1 MALYQYPALNED
13 ASEIRLMTLL
23 PGKRQDNIFITLET
37 VTLTRDHVPHYEAL
51 SYVWGSPKHPRTI
64 FIESPEVG
72 PEKPSGLLSLVDN
85 KGKRRLLAATL
96 SVTQNLAEAL
106 TYLRYKDRPRV
117 LWIDAICVNQQ
128 DVAERGHQVKRMA
141 ALYSLANQVIVWLGP
156 ERQNSTSA
164 LRTIEE
170 YGSRIRVD
178 WGSNMVYSTLSGE
191 LLPATKR
198 ICTPDTPWQS
208 IRDLLGRPWFE
219 RLWIWQ
225 EVRLA
230 KRAYIFCGDEGVPWE
245 SFRNGMEYLYGYNE
259 IEGLADLIER
269 AYLIGDY
276 IAESFDGLV
285 YVLDQTRPAS
295 CSDLRDKVFAVLSLA
310 SEHHTGELYADYSK
324 PTEAVYQD
332 VVLHYTLKLKSLDI
346 LTHCELR
353 NEIDA
358 RARTMPT
365 WVPDWSVPRSCAMI
379 PVASS
384 CEGSVPR
391 VRYLGDGILAATGIC
406 IAQIVHVE
414 ILPQIFEIR
423 TGVNNRW
430 IRKMEDALRALLL
443 PKVNALSLSQRDVMI
458 NSICRTLCTNIFSE
472 CYSPP
477 NLDYLSFES
486 TRSYMSHILETTYE
500 APLRYSD
507 DIVNWYG
514 MVNTM
519 LVGRLLFTT
528 NDGYIGLAPKAT
540 KPDDQVCILLG
551 CQTPLVLRP
560 NGAWGY
566 EVVGECYIDGF
577 MDGAAY
583 LGSLP
588 DKWQKV
594 RRDCDLQDYS
604 GNFLSF
610 HNESGGF
617 QIEDPRLGPLPAGWS
632 IGSHKEESARNL
644 YVNDETRKKT
654 WEDPRMTPEA
664 LAARGLDLKE
674 FELI

>member
-1 MALYQYPALNED
+1 MAPYQYFALDED

-23 PGKRQDNIFITLET
+23 PGEFQDDIFITLET
-37 VTLTRDHVPHYEAL
+37 VTLTRDHVPHYETL

-64 FIESPEVG
+64 FIESPEAE
-72 PEKPSGLLSLVDN
+72 PKKPFGSLSLVDN
-85 KGKRRLLAATL
+85 IGKRRLLAATL
-96 SVTQNLAEAL
+96 SITQNLAEAL
-106 TYLRYKDRPRV
+106 KYLRYKDRPRV

-156 ERQNSTSA
+156 ERQNSTLA

-170 YGSRIRVD
+170 YGSRIRVK
-178 WGSNMVYSTLSGE
+178 WGSNIIYSASTGE
-191 LLPATKR
+191 VLPAAKC

-245 SFRNGMEYLYGYNE
+245 SFRNGMTYLYGYNE
-259 IEGLADLIER
+259 IEGLAGLIER
-269 AYLIGDY
+269 GYRIADY
-276 IAESFDGLV
+276 VAESSDGLEW
-285 YVLDQTRPAS
+285 VLDQTRSAS
-295 CSDLRDKVFAVLSLA
+295 CSDLRDKVFAVLNLA
-310 SEHHTGELYADYSK
+310 SEHHTGDLYADYSK
-324 PTEAVYQD
+324 STEAVYQD
-332 VVLHYTLKLKSLDI
+332 VVLHYTLNLKSLDI
-346 LTHCELR
+346 LIHCELR
-353 NEIDA
+353 DEIDA

-365 WVPDWSVPRSCAMI
+365 WVPDWSVPRSCAGI
-379 PVASS
+379 PLASA
-384 CEGSVPR
+384 CKGSRSR
-391 VRYLGDGILAATGIC
+391 VRYQGDGILAATGIC

-414 ILPQIFEIR
+414 TLPHAEPI
-423 TGVNNRW
+423 TGFNSRRV
-430 IRKMEDALRALLL
+430 RKMEDALRALLL

-458 NSICRTLCTNIFSE
+458 NSICRTLCANIFSE

-477 NLDYLSFES
+477 NLDYSNFES
-486 TRSYMSHILETTYE
+486 TRNYMSHMLETTYE
-500 APLRYSD
+500 APLRYPVEIS
-507 DIVNWYG
+507 NWYG
-514 MVNTM
+514 IVSIM

-540 KPDDQVCILLG
+540 KLDDQICILLG
-551 CQTPLVLRP
+551 CRTPLVLRP

-588 DKWQKV
+588 GKWQKV
-594 RRDCDLQDYS
+594 QRSFQEYS
-604 GNFLSF
+604 GRFLSF
-610 HNESGGF
+610 LDHESGEF
-617 QIEDPRLGPLPAGWS
+617 QIEDPRLDPLPAGWS
-632 IGSHKEESARNL
+632 IGNHRKESALNL
-644 YVNDETRKKT
+644 YVNDETGEKT
-654 WEDPRMTPEA
+654 WKDPRMTPEA
-664 LAARGLDLKE
+664 LAARGVDMKE

>member
-1 MALYQYPALNED
+1 MAPYQYSALDED

-23 PGKRQDNIFITLET
+23 PGKFQDNIFITLET

-51 SYVWGSPKHPRTI
+51 SYVWGSLKHPRTI

-72 PEKPSGLLSLVDN
+72 PKKPFELLSSVGK
-85 KGKRRLLAATL
+85 KGKRRLPAATL

-117 LWIDAICVNQQ
+117 FWIDAICVNQQ

-141 ALYSLANQVIVWLGP
+141 ALYSLANQVTVWLGP
-156 ERQNSTSA
+156 EWQESTSA
-164 LRTIEE
+164 LRAIKE

-178 WGSNMVYSTLSGE
+178 WGTSTMYSASTGE
-191 LLPATKR
+191 VLPAAKR
-198 ICTPDTPWQS
+198 IGTPDTPWKS

-245 SFRNGMEYLYGYNE
+245 SFRNGMTYLYGYNE

-269 AYLIGDY
+269 GYRIADY
-276 IAESFDGLV
+276 VAESSDRLEW
-285 YVLDQTRPAS
+285 VLDQTRSAS
-295 CSDLRDKVFAVLSLA
+295 CSDLRDKVFAVLNLA
-310 SEHHTGELYADYSK
+310 SEHDTGDLYADYSK
-324 PTEAVYQD
+324 STEAVYQD

-353 NEIDA
+353 DDIGA

-365 WVPDWSVPRSCAMI
+365 WVPDWSVPRSCATI
-379 PVASS
+379 TLASS
-384 CEGSVPR
+384 CEGSGPR
-391 VRYLGDGILAATGIC
+391 VRYQGDGILAATGIC
-406 IAQIVHVE
+406 VAQIVHVE
-414 ILPQIFEIR
+414 TLPQFETMTVFNDR
-423 TGVNNRW
+423 RV
-430 IRKMEDALRALLL
+430 RKMEDALRALLL

-458 NSICRTLCTNIFSE
+458 NSICRTLCTNMFSE

-477 NLDYLSFES
+477 DLDYPSFES
-486 TRSYMSHILETTYE
+486 TRNYMSHMMETTYE
-500 APLRYSD
+500 APLRYSVE
-507 DIVNWYG
+507 ISNWYG
-514 MVNTM
+514 IVGIM

-528 NDGYIGLAPKAT
+528 NDGYICLAPKAT
-540 KPDDQVCILLG
+540 KLDDQICILLG
-551 CQTPLVLRP
+551 CRTPLVLRP
-560 NGAWGY
+560 NGAWGH

-588 DKWQKV
+588 GKWQKV
-594 RRDCDLQDYS
+594 WREFQEYS
-604 GNFLSF
+604 EYLFSFLD
-610 HNESGGF
+610 HESGGF
-617 QIEDPRLGPLPAGWS
+617 QNEDPRLGPLPAGWS
-632 IGSHKEESARNL
+632 IGNHRKESAQNL
-644 YVNDETRKKT
+644 YVNDETGEKT

-664 LAARGLDLKE
+664 LAARGVDLKE